1 MVGYNVSTLFFPSST
16 IERSYGHLDCHY
28 YVTIQQQRPHRLE
41 FHQQMD
47 TYNPTTSPT
56 SEHAEAVTTMLTLM
70 LTSAY
75 VIHYD
80 QTQETSSQ
88 QHRKTCYWSYFRP

>member
-1 MVGYNVSTLFFPSST
+1 MLDTQAKIFNSLINRSSLQP
-16 IERSYGHLDCHY
+16 IERNILEGHIDWNFTSKWTH
-28 YVTIQQQRPHRLE
+28 
-41 FHQQMD
+41 
-47 TYNPTTSPT
+47 YNPTTSPT

-88 QHRKTCYWSYFRP
+88 QHRKTCYWSYIRP